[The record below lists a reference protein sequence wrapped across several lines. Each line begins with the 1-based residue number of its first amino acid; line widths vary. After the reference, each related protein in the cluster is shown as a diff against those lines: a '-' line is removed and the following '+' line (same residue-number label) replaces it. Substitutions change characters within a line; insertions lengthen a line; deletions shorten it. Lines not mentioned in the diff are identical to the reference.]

1 MATYKGIQG
10 YNVQSLASDPTVTEA
25 IGQLWY
31 NSTTGKFKI
40 ATEGAGAWSAGGLLN
55 TYREEAG
62 GSGTQSAGICA
73 GGLQGPTISPRYRDE
88 TEIYDGTTWTEVNDL
103 NTGRATP
110 DGAGSTTAALWFGGG
125 SPGATAPPANTESWD
140 GTSWTAVSGLAT
152 ARRDASGWGTQALA
166 SCAGGVP
173 NMTNYEEWNGSA
185 WSASTVINT
194 GRSLLTGIGTQTA
207 GLIFGGNPPGVDV
220 TELWNGSTWTEV
232 NNLTT
237 ARSFGGGS
245 GITTAAIYFGG
256 TTGSNT
262 AVTELYNGTSWTEV
276 ADMSLAR
283 RSLCGATSAPSTVS
297 MAYGGFA
304 TSYPQAD
311 QTEEWNDPVY
321 SIKTVTVS

>member
-73 GGLQGPTISPRYRDE
+73 GGLQSPGDSPRYRAE
-88 TEIYDGTTWTEVNDL
+88 TELYNGTSWTEVADL

-110 DGAGSTTAALWFGGG
+110 RGAGSTTAALWFSGG
-125 SPGATAPPANTESWD
+125 SPGATSPPANTESFNSV
-140 GTSWTAVSGLAT
+140 SWTAVSGLTT

-166 SCAGGVP
+166 CCAGGTP
-173 NMTNYEEWNGSA
+173 NRTDYEEWNGSA
-185 WSASTVINT
+185 WSAATAFNT
-194 GRSLLTGIGTQTA
+194 GRSHLAGAGTQTA
-207 GLIFGGNPPGVDV
+207 GLIYGGNNPPPQSNL
-220 TELWNGSTWTEV
+220 TELWNGTSWTQV
-232 NNLTT
+232 NTLNT
-237 ARSFGGGS
+237 ARQGGGAS
-245 GITTAAIYFGG
+245 GTTTAAIYYGG

-297 MAYGGFA
+297 MAYGGL
-304 TSYPQAD
+304 QR
-311 QTEEWNDPVY
+311 VILKL
-321 SIKTVTVS
+321 IKQKNGTIQFIQSKP